1 MPGFTPLK
9 EPWQISFILNNNNPE
24 KLAPL
29 HLLIKKAYQNAITFG
44 YFFTQES
51 LACSA
56 DVFPLELLHISKRN
70 EVLLGEPPLS
80 AFTPDRKA
88 LRLQCE
94 RELRGLLV
102 HLRREFVY
110 MEQGHTRMDF
120 FFAAEAR
127 LLPILYGVYFLL
139 HNIYP
144 ENHETV
150 FEEFP
155 KLRLEPPARDEAIV
169 NERVNQYLL
178 TITQIINNIDSME
191 IQ

>member
-1 MPGFTPLK
+1 VVVDLVVVDLVVWIWWWWFGGFLVREAHNNKRILSIHELKNSLWIVGSGKFFMTISIRYFFMANCLMPGFTPLK

-110 MEQGHTRMDF
+110 MDRPYQDG
-120 FFAAEAR
+120 FA
-127 LLPILYGVYFLL
+127 FL
-139 HNIYP
+139 
-144 ENHETV
+144 
-150 FEEFP
+150 
-155 KLRLEPPARDEAIV
+155 
-169 NERVNQYLL
+169 
-178 TITQIINNIDSME
+178 S
-191 IQ
+191 